1 MERILY
7 LFLPKIY
14 SKLKDQNLQIS
25 VFMSA
30 YFITLFTILYPHL
43 SENDSIFI
51 CHIWDEFIFDGW
63 KSFFVTWLAILKYYE
78 NDIINC
84 NEGDIMNLLINKTK
98 DCELFKK
105 ENYEKF
111 LEMKNKFKISEEL
124 LKNLQ
129 YEISEEVGIRKVGTS
144 TIIEDFN
151 ADDKKI

>member
-1 MERILY
+1 M
-7 LFLPKIY
+7 
-14 SKLKDQNLQIS
+14 
-25 VFMSA
+25 
-30 YFITLFTILYPHL
+30 
-43 SENDSIFI
+43 
-51 CHIWDEFIFDGW
+51 
-63 KSFFVTWLAILKYYE
+63 
-78 NDIINC
+78 
-84 NEGDIMNLLINKTK
+84 LINKTK